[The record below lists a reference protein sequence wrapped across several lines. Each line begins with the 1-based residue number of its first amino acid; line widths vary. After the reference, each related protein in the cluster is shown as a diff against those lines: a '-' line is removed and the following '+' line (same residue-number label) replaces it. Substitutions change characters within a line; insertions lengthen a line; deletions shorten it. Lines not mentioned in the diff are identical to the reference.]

1 MAIGLR
7 ARPTRGF
14 LLELKKKIQITEE
27 GYRILSQKRDELIS
41 KLKELLELLR
51 AVRKDVLE
59 RLQKILRD
67 FRNGYALIGPGE
79 ISAYALS
86 TKGKL
91 DIRILPTSMM
101 GVLTPKVKARKI
113 VEIKNSFPPLI
124 RQFAY
129 HMSEILQDLI
139 KLGEIEIWI
148 EVIANDLERTNRT
161 VNALEKIIIP
171 QLKAL
176 AKYIQDLIEEE
187 DLEEFTRIKLV
198 RNIIIRRRGG

>member
-1 MAIGLR
+1 
-7 ARPTRGF
+7 
-14 LLELKKKIQITEE
+14 
-27 GYRILSQKRDELIS
+27 
-41 KLKELLELLR
+41 
-51 AVRKDVLE
+51 
-59 RLQKILRD
+59 
-67 FRNGYALIGPGE
+67 
-79 ISAYALS
+79 
-86 TKGKL
+86 
-91 DIRILPTSMM
+91 
-101 GVLTPKVKARKI
+101 
-113 VEIKNSFPPLI
+113 LI

-198 RNIIIRRRGG
+198 RNIIIRRREG